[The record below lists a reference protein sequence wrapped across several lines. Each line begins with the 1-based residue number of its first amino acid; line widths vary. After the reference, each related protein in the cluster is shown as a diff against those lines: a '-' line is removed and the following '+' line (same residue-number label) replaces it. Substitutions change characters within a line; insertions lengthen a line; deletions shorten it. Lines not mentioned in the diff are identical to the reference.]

1 VSDTSPT
8 ITEGTLF
15 DGAVRFAQP
24 SAGYRAAIDGLLLAY
39 FAPSVAER
47 DRLAVD
53 LGAGAGM
60 VSLGLLHHRRAQ
72 RVLAIESHPPTAEL
86 LRRNLEDNFGA
97 ARARVELG
105 AVDVVARSYRGA
117 AGLVVANPPYYER
130 ASSTEGRDLEAERA
144 LRADDPLGPFVRAAR
159 TLLGR
164 AGRACF
170 VFPSRSLE
178 TLLAALDRKD
188 LHAKRLAF
196 VHPRVDEPAN
206 RVLVECAVGRPGGLV
221 VEAPWILHE
230 RVDNERGFG
239 ESALL
244 RAITR
249 SAQALLT
256 CADRSTPA

>member
-1 VSDTSPT
+1 VSDISPT

-24 SAGYRAAIDGLLLAY
+24 AAGYRAAIDGLLLAY

-47 DRLAVD
+47 DKLAVD

-72 RVLAIESHPPTAEL
+72 RVLAIESHEPTAAV
-86 LRRNLEDNFGA
+86 LRKNLEDNFG

-117 AGLVVANPPYYER
+117 AGLVVANPPYFER
-130 ASSTEGRDLEAERA
+130 AASTEGRDLDAERA
-144 LRADDPLGPFVRAAR
+144 VRADDPLGPFVRAAR

-164 AGRACF
+164 GGRACF

-178 TLLAALDRKD
+178 LLLAALDSKD

-196 VHPRVDEPAN
+196 VHPRADEPAN

-221 VEAPWILHE
+221 IDAPWVLYV
-230 RVDNERGFG
+230 RADNERGFD

-244 RAITR
+244 RSITR
-249 SAQALLT
+249 GAASPVALN
-256 CADRSTPA
+256 ARATPA